1 MANFTLKPY
10 KNERTIFILEIMAND
25 YIDRTLIKLK
35 RKYGK
40 DELVATLIKQ
50 IKEDNIK
57 IGQLSSEIDYL
68 RNELEVKKYNL
79 EINKVA
85 RIEIRKDELFA
96 LKVKECKDLR
106 ERLKKLKAQR
116 DELLQKSFKV

>member
-1 MANFTLKPY
+1 MAT
-10 KNERTIFILEIMAND
+10 D
-25 YIDRTLIKLK
+25 YIDRTIIKLK

-50 IKEDNIK
+50 IKEDQVL

-68 RNELEVKKYNL
+68 RNELESKKYQV
-79 EINKVA
+79 EINKIA
-85 RIEIRKDELFA
+85 RIDARKDELFA

-106 ERLKKLKAQR
+106 ERLKKLKTQR
-116 DELLQKSFKV
+116 DELLQKSFKT

>member
-1 MANFTLKPY
+1 MAT
-10 KNERTIFILEIMAND
+10 D

-40 DELVATLIKQ
+40 DELVASLIKQ
-50 IKEDNIK
+50 IKEDQIK

-85 RIEIRKDELFA
+85 RIEIKKDELFA
-96 LKVKECKDLR
+96 LKVKECYSGEIAEAFKML
-106 ERLKKLKAQR
+106 QNN
-116 DELLQKSFKV
+116 ELLQKSFKV

>member
-1 MANFTLKPY
+1 
-10 KNERTIFILEIMAND
+10 MAND

-68 RNELEVKKYNL
+68 RNELEAKKYNL
-79 EINKVA
+79 EINKIA
-85 RIEIRKDELFA
+85 RIEIKKDELFA

-106 ERLKKLKAQR
+106 ERLKKLKTQR
-116 DELLQKSFKV
+116 DELLQKSFKA